1 MLRRHN
7 RRRNERPALAW
18 PAIPWHLLAGIAAVL
33 VVAAGGYY
41 SGAWLLNRPI
51 ETIRLSGPFERV
63 PAIQLGALV
72 EPYARAGF
80 LEVDLAAARRE
91 LTALPW
97 VADAEVRRR
106 FPGTLE
112 VQVSEQ
118 KPIARWGERGLLN
131 AAGKLFLPDAG
142 HVPAELPRLLGPPG
156 SEAQVTQR
164 YFAVQEQLQ
173 HRGLSVARV
182 TLDERGAWSF
192 QTSNGLE
199 VRLGAN
205 SVDERIGRFFQVLD
219 RTLTHMAGEVD
230 YVDMRYPNGFAIG
243 WKSPDAMQA
252 GSGKEQR
259 PHA

>member
-112 VQVSEQ
+112 VQVSAVNVVDLPQVQALVGVLEAGQ
-118 KPIARWGERGLLN
+118 SVTGLRSTMGAIQNRLEFTMNSLAIQQENMSASESAIRDADIARETILFTRNQILVN
-131 AAGKLFLPDAG
+131 AGTTILAQANVIPQSALQ
-142 HVPAELPRLLGPPG
+142 LLG
-156 SEAQVTQR
+156 
-164 YFAVQEQLQ
+164 
-173 HRGLSVARV
+173 
-182 TLDERGAWSF
+182 
-192 QTSNGLE
+192 
-199 VRLGAN
+199 
-205 SVDERIGRFFQVLD
+205 
-219 RTLTHMAGEVD
+219 
-230 YVDMRYPNGFAIG
+230 
-243 WKSPDAMQA
+243 
-252 GSGKEQR
+252 
-259 PHA
+259 